1 MLDQGP
7 GSLPWVDERGGR
19 GRRMVKSYLPV
30 LIIGRRSDG
39 CGSFLRLVLFRLVAF
54 AGCAARVK
62 HLKFENRRE

>member
-1 MLDQGP
+1 
-7 GSLPWVDERGGR
+7 
-19 GRRMVKSYLPV
+19 MVKSYLPV